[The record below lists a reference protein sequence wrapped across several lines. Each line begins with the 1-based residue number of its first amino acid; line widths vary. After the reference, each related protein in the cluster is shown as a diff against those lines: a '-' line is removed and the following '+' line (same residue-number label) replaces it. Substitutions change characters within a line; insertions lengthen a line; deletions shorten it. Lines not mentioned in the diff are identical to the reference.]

1 MIFLKYLEIMQKWAV
16 VVDVYKGKG
25 FYMII
30 QEPNTWFYDY
40 TEEELNDF
48 VEYKKDFRKKML
60 IHTIEECLNELN
72 DLCHSATF
80 DGWYYNFKLLKDS
93 F

>member
-1 MIFLKYLEIMQKWAV
+1 
-16 VVDVYKGKG
+16 
-25 FYMII
+25 MII
-30 QEPNTWFYDY
+30 HEPNTKFYDY

-48 VEYKKDFRKKML
+48 EEYKKDFRKKML

-72 DLCHSATF
+72 ELCHSATF
-80 DGWYYNFKLLKDS
+80 SGWYYNFKLLKDS

>member
-1 MIFLKYLEIMQKWAV
+1 MYNLNTEFYKYTVK
-16 VVDVYKGKG
+16 
-25 FYMII
+25 
-30 QEPNTWFYDY
+30 
-40 TEEELNDF
+40 ELNDF
-48 VEYKKDFRKKML
+48 AEYKKDLRKKML

-72 DLCHSATF
+72 ELCHSATF